1 MVTDQNRTLGYK
13 SLTEC
18 VIDYLKQ
25 QLIKGDLHPGDEIN
39 LTALCQTL
47 GVSRTPVREAL
58 VQLIK
63 DGFIEEA
70 TRKGFRIKK
79 LEFPE
84 IREIYLIGGLLES
97 EVVQIACDRMADG
110 DIARLEALLDESEAA
125 LARGDFAVYSAKNLQ
140 FNELIRSFCSN
151 ALLIHLVENIRE
163 RLYFAHNR
171 SDSPE
176 WNSLMASD
184 HREILALLRA
194 RDKSGLDRLIR
205 GIHWDF
211 DRHMPFI
218 EQFYGLRNDSGGQR
232 P

>member
-1 MVTDQNRTLGYK
+1 MVTDQNKALGYK

-39 LTALCQTL
+39 LTALCDTL

-63 DGFIEEA
+63 DGFIEEV
-70 TRKGFRIKK
+70 TRKGFKIKK
-79 LEFPE
+79 LELPE
-84 IREIYLIGGLLES
+84 IRDIYVIGGLLES
-97 EVVQIACDRMADG
+97 EVVQTACDRAAES
-110 DIARLEALLDESEAA
+110 DIDRLEVLLDESEAA
-125 LARGDFAVYSAKNLQ
+125 LARGEFAAYTAKNLQ

-151 ALLIHLVENIRE
+151 ALLIRLVENIRE

-171 SDSPE
+171 AASPA

-184 HREILALLRA
+184 HREILALLRT
-194 RDKSGLDRLIR
+194 RDKPGLDRLIR
-205 GIHWDF
+205 GTHWDF

-218 EQFYGLRNDSGGQR
+218 EQFYGLGNGVDGKR